1 METVAWFTVIIA
13 ALIVATL
20 ALGLVRVILHLVA
33 VKRTLGRSP
42 RQESEVVA
50 EKTSTVPI
58 ALPSVNESLRPVRE
72 FADTL

>member
-13 ALIVATL
+13 GLIIAAA
-20 ALGLVRVILHLVA
+20 ALGLLRVILHLIA
-33 VKRTLGRSP
+33 VKRTLGNLLIGV
-42 RQESEVVA
+42 EVIA

-72 FADTL
+72 FCDTI

>member
-1 METVAWFTVIIA
+1 METAAWFTVIIG

-33 VKRTLGRSP
+33 VKRSLENLLAGV
-42 RQESEVVA
+42 EVVA

-72 FADTL
+72 FSDTL

>member
-20 ALGLVRVILHLVA
+20 ALGLIRVILHLVA
-33 VKRTLGRSP
+33 VKRTLETLLAGVK
-42 RQESEVVA
+42 VVA

-72 FADTL
+72 FSDTL

>member
-33 VKRTLGRSP
+33 VKRSLENLLTGV
-42 RQESEVVA
+42 EVVA
-50 EKTSTVPI
+50 EKTGTVPI
-58 ALPSVNESLRPVRE
+58 SLPSVNESLRPVRE